1 MALWSDSHKF
11 TFLLLIAVTVSSSLR
26 CDRLLTGVT
35 VERTKLD
42 NEFQVILTNLNRTDV
57 YETYM
62 PNTKY
67 LSKFQSSF
75 LIVFIFFFFHLNI
88 FVKYFCCKIL
98 FLTFSFFSVYNVFFL
113 FCPIILRDLKF
124 DLFNES
130 KTRN

>member
-75 LIVFIFFFFHLNI
+75 LIVFIFFFFIWIFLLNT
-88 FVKYFCCKIL
+88 FVVKFC
-98 FLTFSFFSVYNVFFL
+98 F
-113 FCPIILRDLKF
+113 
-124 DLFNES
+124 
-130 KTRN
+130 